1 MRIVGL
7 TGGIACGKSTVARL
21 LAEEH
26 GLPVVDCDELA
37 RAAVARGTWGW
48 RRVRA
53 AFGDVVLT
61 PEGEIDRRAR
71 ARLRA
76 SVTGGSCRR
85 PAARAGGEGRR
96 CCGWH
101 RRSCCP
107 LLLPPISSSLPQLFP
122 PFSSI
127 GRRWRS

>member
-85 PAARAGGEGRR
+85 PAARALGGRGDAAAAGTAAAAAR
-96 CCGWH
+96 C
-101 RRSCCP
+101 
-107 LLLPPISSSLPQLFP
+107 SSLPSLRPCPNYFPLFP
-122 PFSSI
+122 A
-127 GRRWRS
+127 